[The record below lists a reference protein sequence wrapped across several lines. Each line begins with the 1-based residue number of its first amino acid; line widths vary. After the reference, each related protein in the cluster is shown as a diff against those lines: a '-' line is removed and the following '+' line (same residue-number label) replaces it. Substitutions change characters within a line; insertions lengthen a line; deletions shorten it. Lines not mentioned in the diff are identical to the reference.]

1 MRPIGNVP
9 ICSGKE
15 ALNDFLSGGE
25 DYVLNG
31 IFASLRTR
39 ESSEIV
45 KIKLLRLNPKSINL
59 NLEEKQSEVIIETN
73 VCDVLELA
81 NPIDGLVKAEVVFIN
96 APIEQSHTVGAAGR
110 MFAVVMPVYHWTLS
124 KSPKINFDTVT
135 REAKR
140 ISSVLKYIQ
149 KKGI

>member
-73 VCDVLELA
+73 VCDVLEPA
-81 NPIDGLVKAEVVFIN
+81 NPMDGLVKAEVVFIN

-110 MFAVVMPVYHWTLS
+110 MFAVVMPVYH
-124 KSPKINFDTVT
+124 
-135 REAKR
+135 
-140 ISSVLKYIQ
+140 
-149 KKGI
+149 